1 VDIAGLWD
9 PEPGYFN
16 TASYGLPPRP
26 AFETLQAVLAD
37 WRAGHTSWEP
47 WDDYVAG
54 SRAAFARL
62 VGVDAAD
69 VAVGATVSEQLGLVA
84 AALPDRARV
93 LVNDDEFTSNLFPWL
108 AQAHRGVTVTSAPL
122 SRLAEAVDAGTTLVA
137 FSAVHSATGEV
148 APYDEIVSAARH
160 HGALVA
166 VDATQACGWL
176 PLDAAK
182 VDALAAHA
190 YKWLMSPRGSSFLV
204 VRGEIRDRMRPLA
217 AGWYAGEDPH
227 ASYYG
232 PPLRL
237 AGDSRRFDTSPA
249 WFSWVGTRPALEV
262 VERIGVEAIHD
273 HDVRLANRLRE
284 GLGLPPGNSAI
295 VSVDVPGAEARLT
308 RAGLR
313 ASVRA
318 GLTRLACHVYTTD
331 RDVDEA
337 LTALRL
343 SSACAYLPRAPSASS
358 RRISRWPL
366 CRAVSS
372 VRCSRTQRSVTGS
385 ARHRS
390 PFDGVSRSRDA
401 TSSRCRAQAARYSAS
416 NWVRGTSTAIRN
428 SRSGSSSVHGAVI
441 VPPSRFFSIHELS
454 TQRRWLTSPDIVIS
468 GESGSG
474 ARRASASDKPAHLA
488 CTVSRA

>member
-1 VDIAGLWD
+1 MDIVGLWD

-26 AFETLQAVLAD
+26 AFEALQAVLAD

-108 AQAHRGVTVTSAPL
+108 AQAHRGVTVTAAPL
-122 SRLAEAVDAGTTLVA
+122 SRLAETVDAGTTLVA

-148 APYDEIVSAARH
+148 APYDDIVSAARH

-176 PLDAAK
+176 PLDASK

-204 VRGEIRDRMRPLA
+204 LRDAIRERMRPLA

-273 HDVRLANRLRE
+273 HDVRLANRLRQ

-295 VSVDVPGAEARLT
+295 VSVDVPGAEARLA

-318 GLTRLACHVYTTD
+318 GLTRLACHIYTTD

-337 LTALRL
+337 LTALTDLRGLSDPDSPPALERVAEELLERL
-343 SSACAYLPRAPSASS
+343 
-358 RRISRWPL
+358 
-366 CRAVSS
+366 
-372 VRCSRTQRSVTGS
+372 
-385 ARHRS
+385 
-390 PFDGVSRSRDA
+390 
-401 TSSRCRAQAARYSAS
+401 
-416 NWVRGTSTAIRN
+416 
-428 SRSGSSSVHGAVI
+428 
-441 VPPSRFFSIHELS
+441 
-454 TQRRWLTSPDIVIS
+454 PD
-468 GESGSG
+468 
-474 ARRASASDKPAHLA
+474 R
-488 CTVSRA
+488 